1 MKKAIV
7 LQHLIEESGYS
18 VNKVA
23 KLAGIPQS
31 TLATMLKNGV
41 GKAGV
46 DGVSN
51 VCKVLGITLDDLIYL
66 SEGEHSPHLDR
77 ISPKEQTHL
86 KKYRQLTEQ
95 GRQAIDSTIDAMLA
109 ALPSNVIP
117 MASSDDAQAAPLDK
131 DQSMVPMKIS
141 AYGGNG
147 TKKRMI
153 SKESSERAAEI
164 AKQIREQQEEKQRQR
179 EEADERIRGYF
190 SKK

>member
-46 DGVSN
+46 DGVSS

-77 ISPKEQTHL
+77 ISPKEQAHL

-95 GRQAIDSTIDAMLA
+95 GRRAIDDTMDAMLSA
-109 ALPSNVIP
+109 FPSNVVS
-117 MASSDDAQAAPLDK
+117 MSSSDDAQSAQK
-131 DQSMVPMKIS
+131 EQSMVPMKIS